1 MSKKPYEDL
10 IEQKIRQEILKMP
23 PQHDPCADALTL
35 PRLIAEDQQKHV
47 AFVREQQNK
56 KILELM
62 LKKQPSKKLKEI
74 MARMSQK
81 YYGIIRG

>member
-1 MSKKPYEDL
+1 MSKY
-10 IEQKIRQEILKMP
+10 IIIMP

-35 PRLIAEDQQKHV
+35 TRLLAEDQQKHV

-56 KILELM
+56 EI
-62 LKKQPSKKLKEI
+62 LKKM

-81 YYGIIRG
+81 DYGIIRG